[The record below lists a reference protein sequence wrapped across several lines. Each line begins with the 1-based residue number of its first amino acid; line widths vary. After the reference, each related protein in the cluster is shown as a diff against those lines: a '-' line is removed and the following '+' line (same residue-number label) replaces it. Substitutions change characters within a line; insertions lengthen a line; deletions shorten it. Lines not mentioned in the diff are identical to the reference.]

1 MRSARRHIPFA
12 VAVSLAAALLAG
24 CSSTS
29 SRDDALV
36 SNSPRPAPAEKYP
49 DFSKPLESAMTQMTD
64 EQAAQQ
70 QAQLS
75 SLAHQRRT
83 GRISTAEYNR
93 RVEELRL
100 LGQQTR

>member
-1 MRSARRHIPFA
+1 
-12 VAVSLAAALLAG
+12 VLLLAG

-29 SRDDALV
+29 SSNDALV
-36 SNSPRPAPAEKYP
+36 SSRPHPAPAEKYP
-49 DFSKPLESAMTQMTD
+49 DFSRPLESAMTQMTD

-70 QAQLS
+70 EVQLS

-83 GRISTAEYNR
+83 GRISAAEYNR

-100 LGQQTR
+100 LGQQTQ